1 MKAILK
7 KVTPTTESSFN
18 IHTDVGKEML
28 SAWHFHPE
36 CELLLIQKSSGT
48 CLIGDYIGPF
58 ASDEVFLFGANL
70 PHTFI
75 HDNEFMQEGREGH
88 SVVILFQKE
97 FLGIDFFN
105 LPEIKEIGKLLI
117 SANQGLRVL
126 GDTRKKVAKLMK
138 KTLDATPGKKLIAL
152 LSSLQLI
159 SETKEYEII
168 SSYGFTCTDS
178 LADNKRI
185 NTVFEYTLKNY
196 NNKITLE
203 EVAALLKMPK
213 HSFCRY
219 FKSKTN
225 KTYIQFLM
233 EVRIG
238 QACKLLVEE
247 DLNVKEVGYS
257 CGYNNTSNFYHQ
269 FKSIMKKNPFEYK
282 RKYLVSNTSSN

>member
-18 IHTDVGKEML
+18 IHTDVGKSML

-36 CELLLIQKSSGT
+36 CELLLIQKSSGN

-58 ASDEVFLFGANL
+58 ESGEIFLFGSNL

-75 HDNEFMQEGREGH
+75 HDNEFMQEGQEGH
-88 SVVILFQKE
+88 SIVILFQKE
-97 FLGIDFFN
+97 FLGTDFFN

-117 SANQGLRVL
+117 LAKQGLRL
-126 GDTRKKVAKLMK
+126 FGETRKKVTKLMK

-159 SETKEYEII
+159 SESKEYEII
-168 SSYGFTCTDS
+168 SSYGFTCPDS
-178 LADNKRI
+178 LADNQKI
-185 NTVFEYTLKNY
+185 NTVFEYTFKNY

-269 FKSIMKKNPFEYK
+269 FKSIMKKNPYEYK
-282 RKYLVSNTSSN
+282 RNYLVSNVSCY

>member
-18 IHTDVGKEML
+18 IHTDVGKNML

-58 ASDEVFLFGANL
+58 ESDEVFLFGSNL

-75 HDNEFMQEGREGH
+75 HDNEFMQEGKEGH

-117 SANQGLRVL
+117 VANQGLRLL
-126 GDTRKKVAKLMK
+126 GDTRKKVVKLMK
-138 KTLDATPGKKLIAL
+138 KTLDATPGKKLITL

-159 SETKEYEII
+159 SETKQYEII
-168 SSYGFTCTDS
+168 SSNGFTCSNS
-178 LADNKRI
+178 LADNRRI

-196 NNKITLE
+196 KEKITLE

-269 FKSIMKKNPFEYK
+269 FKTIMKKNPFEYK
-282 RKYLVSNTSSN
+282 RNYLVSNTSSC

>member
-1 MKAILK
+1 MKAVLK

-18 IHTDVGKEML
+18 IHTDVGKNML
-28 SAWHFHPE
+28 SAWHFHSE

-58 ASDEVFLFGANL
+58 ESDEVFLFGSNL

-88 SVVILFQKE
+88 SIVILFQKE
-97 FLGIDFFN
+97 FLGADFFN

-117 SANQGLRVL
+117 LAKQGLRL
-126 GDTRKKVAKLMK
+126 FGDTRKKVTKLMK
-138 KTLDATPGKKLIAL
+138 KTLDATPGKKLITL
-152 LSSLQLI
+152 LTSLQLI

-168 SSYGFTCTDS
+168 SSYGFTCPDS

-185 NTVFEYTLKNY
+185 NIVFEFTFKNY

-269 FKSIMKKNPFEYK
+269 FKTIMKKNPFEYK
-282 RKYLVSNTSSN
+282 RNYLVSNAS